1 MLQIVPQMKIYVA
14 CQPVDF
20 RKGIDT
26 LAGYCR
32 RQLNK
37 DPFSGALFLFRNRGK
52 TSLKI
57 LVYDGQGYWLCT
69 KRLSRGKLRWWPGE
83 GAAGVTTLMANE
95 LQTLLWNG
103 DPRGAGFSPEWRR
116 VATGD

>member
-1 MLQIVPQMKIYVA
+1 MLQVVPQMKIYVA

-32 RQLNK
+32 NQLKK
-37 DPFSGALFLFRNRGK
+37 DPFSGALFLFRNRGR

-57 LVYDGQGYWLCT
+57 LVYDGQGYWLWT
-69 KRLSRGKLRWWPGE
+69 KRLSSGRLKWWPG
-83 GAAGVTTLMANE
+83 AGEAKVTTLMANE

-103 DPRGAGFSPEWRR
+103 DPKGAQFSPEWRR
-116 VATGD
+116 VTA

>member
-26 LAGYCR
+26 LAGHCR
-32 RQLNK
+32 NELKK
-37 DPFSGALFLFRNRGK
+37 DPVSGALFLFRNRGR

-69 KRLSRGKLRWWPGE
+69 KSGNGSRKRERKRESG
-83 GAAGVTTLMANE
+83 
-95 LQTLLWNG
+95 NG
-103 DPRGAGFSPEWRR
+103 SSGNGSRFG
-116 VATGD
+116 